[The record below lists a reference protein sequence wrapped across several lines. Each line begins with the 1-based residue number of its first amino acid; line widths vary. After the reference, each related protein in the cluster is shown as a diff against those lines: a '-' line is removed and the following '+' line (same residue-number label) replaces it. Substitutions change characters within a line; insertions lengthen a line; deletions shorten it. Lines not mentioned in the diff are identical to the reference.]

1 MIAEALVSDGPALAL
16 TLSVEGAVVTALS
29 FPLRLKPLPA
39 ILASIAINF
48 ITQPVF
54 WTVMASGAFETPQRW
69 WPALWIGETVVWLA
83 EAGLYLVL
91 LADLRRGAHPVV
103 RALALS
109 FVANAASAGLG
120 LALGV

>member
-1 MIAEALVSDGPALAL
+1 MIAEALTSDGPALAL

-29 FPLRLKPLPA
+29 FPLRLKPLQA

-48 ITQPVF
+48 VTQPLF

-69 WPALWIGETVVWLA
+69 WPALWIGEAIVWQA
-83 EAGLYLVL
+83 EAALYLVL
-91 LADLRRGAHPVV
+91 LSDLRNRPHAFL

-109 FVANAASAGLG
+109 LVANAASAGLG